1 MGLFSDRWF
10 FGNIQKAR
18 RSKNNPFIFMPF
30 SVAPYYHALN
40 SCFLAQIWVTG
51 RMPATSGER
60 NPKYPGSGFGRNQES
75 AVRIEPIYFRFLRA
89 SVTPWCKGFVF
100 GCGYIAPCLRGV
112 LLLFISPGSPD
123 KPDATDGRSHAR
135 AVL

>member
-1 MGLFSDRWF
+1 MRAVQEEPIYLLF
-10 FGNIQKAR
+10 
-18 RSKNNPFIFMPF
+18 F

-51 RMPATSGER
+51 RMPATSELSCPRISAGER

-100 GCGYIAPCLRGV
+100 GCGYVAPCLHGAKV
-112 LLLFISPGSPD
+112 LLPINPIQHSHHFLAPPST
-123 KPDATDGRSHAR
+123 DAPSADTAP
-135 AVL
+135 